1 MLPFGIPQRFQA
13 IIGPNGSGKSN
24 VIDSMLFVFGYR
36 ANKIRCKKLSVLLH
50 KSAKRDNTCQ
60 CRVSVHFQRIVDK
73 PDGSHEVVAGSEFVI
88 SRTAFR
94 DNSSFYTIND
104 RRTNFAEVGKL
115 LKSHDVDLDHNRF
128 LILQGEVESIAMM
141 KPKAITAN
149 ECGLLEYLEDIV
161 GTSRYKEPLRKITE
175 REELLTEERT
185 EKHNRCKLAEREMNE
200 LKEPKNE
207 AVEYLE
213 LENELTRTKNLQVQK
228 YVSEQTRI
236 LAKLEE
242 EHAAMAAEL
251 QAHDDTYKAITAERV
266 QKQTTIQAELD
277 KYAEM
282 AKKKADLEQL
292 LKNSLNKYAE
302 LHEMLNLTNKQRKT
316 LKAQLTKEEAALEEH
331 RRVPEKNNIEL
342 GECNQKLEKIRAQQV
357 EKENQL
363 QLNLDSLQS
372 ETQPIIDRK
381 EKLETELVELQ
392 RSVDECK
399 AALAL
404 ADSELTLC
412 LDNEQTERR
421 KHETLRNAL
430 NDARESYEASNIKIR
445 QLETGLPEL
454 RQRLE
459 QKQLELQSN
468 RQQETVL
475 VQKIRAQRADVS
487 DGDETLHLTFV
498 NSVSF
503 LVHAIDRGEVA
514 LNAGGAL
521 QQQGAGRADAP
532 KGRGP
537 HSRCARSS
545 RRSGR
550 HRSQVRC
557 GHLDVL
563 RPIGQYCRRHRQ
575 HGAGM
580 H

>member
-1 MLPFGIPQRFQA
+1 MNLYIRFRLYSCSILQQRFQA

-50 KSAKRDNTCQ
+50 KSAKRDNVCQ

-73 PDGSHEVVAGSEFVI
+73 PDGSHEVVPGSEFVI
-88 SRTAFR
+88 SRTAFK

-141 KPKAITAN
+141 KPKSMAPN

-207 AVEYLE
+207 AIEYLE

-228 YVSEQTRI
+228 YVSEQTSS
-236 LAKLEE
+236 LAKLTE
-242 EHAAMAAEL
+242 EHDAMAGKL
-251 QAHDDTYKAITAERV
+251 QAHDNTYKAITDERLEK
-266 QKQTTIQAELD
+266 QKTIQAELD
-277 KYAEM
+277 MYAKM
-282 AKKKADLEQL
+282 AKKKADLEQM
-292 LKNSLNKYAE
+292 LKNSMNKYAE

-316 LKAQLTKEEAALEEH
+316 LKTQMTKEEAALEEH
-331 RRVPEKNNIEL
+331 RKVPEKNNLEL
-342 GECNQKLEKIRAQQV
+342 AEVNKKLEKLRGQKV
-357 EKENQL
+357 EKENTL
-363 QLNLDSLQS
+363 QQNLDSLQS

-421 KHETLRNAL
+421 KHETMRNAV
-430 NDARESYEASNIKIR
+430 NDAKVSLEEFNEKI
-445 QLETGLPEL
+445 LELERGLPEL
-454 RQRLE
+454 RTELERKQR
-459 QKQLELQSN
+459 ELQNN
-468 RQQETVL
+468 RQQEENL
-475 VQKIRAQRADVS
+475 VQQIRTQRADVS
-487 DGDETLHLTFV
+487 FIVCNKKYWKCFDDFNNIT
-498 NSVSF
+498 SVS
-503 LVHAIDRGEVA
+503 R
-514 LNAGGAL
+514 
-521 QQQGAGRADAP
+521 
-532 KGRGP
+532 
-537 HSRCARSS
+537 S
-545 RRSGR
+545 RR
-550 HRSQVRC
+550 
-557 GHLDVL
+557 
-563 RPIGQYCRRHRQ
+563 RPDQCRRPNRTTRFWTP
-575 HGAGM
+575 
-580 H
+580 